1 MKNTQPKPKQ
11 IGTQY
16 KVEAKSKSGRQ
27 SWQKNNLQKII

>member
-16 KVEAKSKSGRQ
+16 KVEAKSKNGV
-27 SWQKNNLQKII
+27 KAGKKTTYKK